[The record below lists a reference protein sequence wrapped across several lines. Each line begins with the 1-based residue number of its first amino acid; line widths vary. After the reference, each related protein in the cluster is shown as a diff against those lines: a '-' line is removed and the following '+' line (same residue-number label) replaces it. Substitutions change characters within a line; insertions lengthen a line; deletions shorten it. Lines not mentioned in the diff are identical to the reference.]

1 MLEESGKLQGD
12 SVRARKRRTDISVH
26 KIFHAH
32 RKKGG
37 ILSQSMSGVPIV
49 CLHPALWSA
58 DYISTNMNAVICGQL
73 NV

>member
-32 RKKGG
+32 RQKGG
-37 ILSQSMSGVPIV
+37 ILSHLWWVSLLYVYIPLFG
-49 CLHPALWSA
+49 ALIISA
-58 DYISTNMNAVICGQL
+58 QT
-73 NV
+73 